1 MQDMTYLSS
10 SDRDSIAVWFAAKVP
25 IREIARRLR
34 RDHSVISREIR
45 RNKSGK
51 HYVAIA
57 AEAKAAKRKQEAGL
71 RDPLGN
77 PRLYAYV
84 LARLRDSW
92 SP

>member
-10 SDRDSIAVWFAAKVP
+10 SDRDNIAVWFAAQVP

-57 AEAKAAKRKQEAGL
+57 AEAKFKERKRVAGL
-71 RDPLGN
+71 RPPLKN
-77 PRLYAYV
+77 EELYSRV
-84 LARLRDSW
+84 S
-92 SP
+92 